1 MIRDTIFWTDKACS
15 QICKKKFVHEIN
27 NYLIFFSSSVNIYL
41 KQILDN
47 LIYNVLTCYN
57 TGEDTQSMC
66 VIHPFDIKAFIP
78 TKHRK
83 ILLLTSVRVSKRG
96 DNPFKVFWIVIEMVR
111 FTVRFWTCTDFLI
124 LKIALISQTRQWI
137 SLIIIRKL

>member
-1 MIRDTIFWTDKACS
+1 M
-15 QICKKKFVHEIN
+15 
-27 NYLIFFSSSVNIYL
+27 
-41 KQILDN
+41 DN

-57 TGEDTQSMC
+57 TGEDTQSMR

-83 ILLLTSVRVSKRG
+83 ILLLTSVRVSKGG
-96 DNPFKVFWIVIEMVR
+96 DNPFKVVWIVIEMVR

-124 LKIALISQTRQWI
+124 LKIALNSQTRQWI
-137 SLIIIRKL
+137 SLIIIRKSCKNLTVIYLLHIAYLNWEKTESRSSVLNSVGKS

>member
-1 MIRDTIFWTDKACS
+1 M
-15 QICKKKFVHEIN
+15 
-27 NYLIFFSSSVNIYL
+27 
-41 KQILDN
+41 DN

-57 TGEDTQSMC
+57 TGEDTQSMR

-124 LKIALISQTRQWI
+124 LKIALNSQTRQWI
-137 SLIIIRKL
+137 SLIIIRKSCKNLTVIYLLHIAYLNWEKTESRSSVLNSVGKS